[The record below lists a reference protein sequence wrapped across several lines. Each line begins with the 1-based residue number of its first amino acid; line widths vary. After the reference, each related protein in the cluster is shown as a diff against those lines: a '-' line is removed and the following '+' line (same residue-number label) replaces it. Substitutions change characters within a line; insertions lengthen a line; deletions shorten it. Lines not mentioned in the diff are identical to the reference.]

1 MSALEHEY
9 NDGRKNNMTVRDSG
23 IRYHIPHYIIL
34 CARMVHEM
42 VSTVI
47 LINCTLLPITHYY
60 SVKLNTIA
68 FTCWT

>member
-34 CARMVHEM
+34 CARMVCVWGARLM
-42 VSTVI
+42 WGVLGVA
-47 LINCTLLPITHYY
+47 LCTTPN
-60 SVKLNTIA
+60 KQ
-68 FTCWT
+68 